1 MSGLLTLREFRSPVI
16 TAECRACDRYVELDR
31 KMLVRQYGASIR
43 FVELRRRLAI
53 GCEKMIC
60 ADGEDRCQ
68 TRFPC
73 LLEAKLYFKGSSS
86 DEP

>member
-1 MSGLLTLREFRSPVI
+1 MSLLTLREFRSPII
-16 TAECRACDRYVELDR
+16 TAECRACDRYIELDR
-31 KMLVRQYGASIR
+31 KTLVRQYGASIR
-43 FVELRRRLAI
+43 FVELRRRLAV

-73 LLEAKLYFKGSSS
+73 LLEANLTFEGSSS
-86 DEP
+86 DDL